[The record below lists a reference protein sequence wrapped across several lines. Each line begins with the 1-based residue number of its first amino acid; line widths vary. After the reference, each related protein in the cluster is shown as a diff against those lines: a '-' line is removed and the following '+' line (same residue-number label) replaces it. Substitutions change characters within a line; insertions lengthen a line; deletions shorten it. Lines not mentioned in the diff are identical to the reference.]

1 MNSLRIMGPKQ
12 IKAEHLVAM
21 AVHMEWLATLLSPP
35 SSNIFT
41 LFMKYFISSIAN
53 AKYKSQGDAV
63 CLSSWS
69 CGMPVPVL
77 HGFFF
82 GKGWVF
88 VHKTHCFLIP
98 SSSYSSISSK
108 KKKKEKK
115 RQKETSVPFFFTLA
129 DRNHE
134 QKRQF
139 DLLMWEIR
147 FPSEIYPLHWILEGE
162 KRKKTTTYHME
173 KVTGIRNKKWNVYTV
188 YILCY
193 E

>member
-108 KKKKEKK
+108 KRKEKAKRNLRSFFFFLHWRIETMNKRDNLICSCGKSDSHLRFIHCTPGYWKEKK
-115 RQKETSVPFFFTLA
+115 LRHVVW
-129 DRNHE
+129 
-134 QKRQF
+134 KR
-139 DLLMWEIR
+139 
-147 FPSEIYPLHWILEGE
+147 
-162 KRKKTTTYHME
+162 
-173 KVTGIRNKKWNVYTV
+173 
-188 YILCY
+188 
-193 E
+193 

>member
-21 AVHMEWLATLLSPP
+21 AVHMEWLATVLSP
-35 SSNIFT
+35 SNIFT

-53 AKYKSQGDAV
+53 AKYKSQGDAL
-63 CLSSWS
+63 CLSTWS

-77 HGFFF
+77 HSFFF
-82 GKGWVF
+82 GKAGCLF
-88 VHKTHCFLIP
+88 TRHTAFDTPILLFFNK
-98 SSSYSSISSK
+98 YKKREEKRK
-108 KKKKEKK
+108 KKNLDL
-115 RQKETSVPFFFTLA
+115 FTLA

-147 FPSEIYPLHWILEGE
+147 FPSEIYPMHSRIQVKNGQ
-162 KRKKTTTYHME
+162 KK
-173 KVTGIRNKKWNVYTV
+173 KKK
-188 YILCY
+188 I
-193 E
+193 

>member
-21 AVHMEWLATLLSPP
+21 AVHMEWLATVLSP
-35 SSNIFT
+35 SNIFT

-53 AKYKSQGDAV
+53 AKYKSQRDAL

-69 CGMPVPVL
+69 CGMPVPML
-77 HGFFF
+77 HSFFF
-82 GKGWVF
+82 GKAGCLF
-88 VHKTHCFLIP
+88 TDTLLLIP
-98 SSSYSSISSK
+98 PSSYSSISPK
-108 KKKKEKK
+108 NRKRKGKKKE
-115 RQKETSVPFFFTLA
+115 TLDLSSLE

-147 FPSEIYPLHWILEGE
+147 FSSEI
-162 KRKKTTTYHME
+162 
-173 KVTGIRNKKWNVYTV
+173 
-188 YILCY
+188 
-193 E
+193 

>member
-21 AVHMEWLATLLSPP
+21 AVHMEWLATVLSP
-35 SSNIFT
+35 SNIFT

-53 AKYKSQGDAV
+53 AKYKSQGDAL

-77 HGFFF
+77 HSFFF
-82 GKGWVF
+82 GKAGCLF
-88 VHKTHCFLIP
+88 TRHTAFDSPILLSFNKL
-98 SSSYSSISSK
+98 
-108 KKKKEKK
+108 KK
-115 RQKETSVPFFFTLA
+115 RKGKRRKGKRNLDLFTLA

-147 FPSEIYPLHWILEGE
+147 FPSEIYPMHSRTQVKKKKRRELWYHIEYVACRRNRIVHTIIIL
-162 KRKKTTTYHME
+162 
-173 KVTGIRNKKWNVYTV
+173 
-188 YILCY
+188 
-193 E
+193 